1 MFIDNVFVIFD
12 EETKLCR
19 NNKHV
24 SSTNLCVARSERLS
38 RRVLQSNYFLRYYS
52 FMPRDIVTDTY
63 FNKTFV
69 RTKNMG
75 HTGARNPHYFRA
87 AFKVSFPVSQTV
99 ATAPEIEGDDE

>member
-1 MFIDNVFVIFD
+1 
-12 EETKLCR
+12 
-19 NNKHV
+19 
-24 SSTNLCVARSERLS
+24 
-38 RRVLQSNYFLRYYS
+38 
-52 FMPRDIVTDTY
+52 MPRDIVTDTY